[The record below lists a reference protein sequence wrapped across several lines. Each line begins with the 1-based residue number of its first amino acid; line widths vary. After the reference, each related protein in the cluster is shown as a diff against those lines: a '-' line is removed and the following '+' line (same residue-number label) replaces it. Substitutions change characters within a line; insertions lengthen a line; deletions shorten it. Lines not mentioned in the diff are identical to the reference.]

1 MGFVVMQRTLSVS
14 TERTPVRQRAPHR
27 FAAMAVSTPGALV
40 VLAAT
45 LQAVVWTVT
54 PAIISSAPPLDV
66 VEGYMWGREWVLAT
80 YKHPA
85 MPSWVLE
92 GSRVLAGGAFG
103 WPAYLASQ
111 LFIATTF
118 ACVFIFGR
126 DVMGSRRGAVGVL
139 LLAALP
145 AYTWLSPEFNHN
157 IAMLPFWAG
166 VVMALWR
173 AVERGSTPWWIAVG
187 AFGAAGLY
195 AKFTIAALLVAAAL
209 WILWDRKAR
218 SRLATPGPW
227 LGLAVFAVM
236 TAPLAI
242 WLVEHRYAPLAYVS
256 ERARLGHDPHLQ
268 PFLWGSLAN
277 FLAVVVGLWV
287 AGLLKRR
294 EGTIGS
300 SSSTLNPRTL
310 RFMGVLLF
318 GPLLLT
324 LVMASVT
331 ASGLRSAWSNSMF
344 NLAGVF
350 AVGLLSERVDEATLK
365 RLMRFVV
372 ALVVLF
378 PLGYAAAF
386 GSAFY
391 TPNRLPRVQW
401 PQAEIA
407 DRFQNIWSTATG
419 GLPLRIV
426 TGRSWPAGLVGLT
439 APARPSILNSGRLDR
454 SPWISQERIDRE
466 GMLIVWD
473 GPETNLPPSLASYRG
488 RQPAGTERFTVP
500 ARSSFLEIHWI
511 VVPPKSGS

>member
-1 MGFVVMQRTLSVS
+1 MQRSLSLPPPRITL
-14 TERTPVRQRAPHR
+14 RQLMLHR
-27 FAAMAVSTPGALV
+27 LSAGAVTPGSLVAAAAALQV
-40 VLAAT
+40 
-45 LQAVVWTVT
+45 VVWTIT
-54 PAIISSAPPLDV
+54 PALINSPPPLDV
-66 VEGYMWGREWVLAT
+66 VECYMWGREWVLAT

-92 GSRVLAGGAFG
+92 GSRVLSGGAFG

-118 ACVFIFGR
+118 ALVFAFGR
-126 DVMGSRRGAVGVL
+126 DIMGSRRAAAGVL

-173 AVERGSTPWWIAVG
+173 AVERGSTPWWMAVG
-187 AFGAAGLY
+187 AFAAAGLY
-195 AKFTIAALLVAAAL
+195 AKFTTATLLVAAAG
-209 WILWDRKAR
+209 WILWDEKAR
-218 SRLATPGPW
+218 KSLATPGPW
-227 LGLAVFAVM
+227 FGLAVFAVLS
-236 TAPLAI
+236 APLAM

-256 ERARLGHDPHLQ
+256 ERARHGRDPHLQ

-277 FLAVVVGLWV
+277 FLAVVVGLWM
-287 AGLLKRR
+287 AGLLTQR
-294 EGTIGS
+294 EGAVGS
-300 SSSTLNPRTL
+300 RSTTVHPRAL

-324 LVMASVT
+324 LVVAS
-331 ASGLRSAWSNSMF
+331 ARGSGLRSAWSNSMF
-344 NLAGVF
+344 SLAGVF
-350 AVGLLSERVDEATLK
+350 AVALLSERVDEATLK

-378 PLGYAAAF
+378 PLGYAAAL
-386 GSAFY
+386 GSGLY
-391 TPNRLPRVQW
+391 TPIRLPRVQW

-407 DRFQNIWSTATG
+407 DRLQSIWSTATG

-426 TGRSWPAGLVGLT
+426 TGHNWAAGLVGLT
-439 APARPSILNSGRLDR
+439 APARPSILDTGRLDW
-454 SPWISQERIDRE
+454 SPWVSQERIDRE

-473 GPETNLPPSLASYRG
+473 GPESNLPMSLAPYRD
-488 RQPAGTERFTVP
+488 RQPAGIERFKVP
-500 ARSSFLEIHWI
+500 GKSSDIDIHWI

>member
-1 MGFVVMQRTLSVS
+1 MQRTLSVLP
-14 TERTPVRQRAPHR
+14 EQTPLRQRAR
-27 FAAMAVSTPGALV
+27 NRLAAMNVTPGALV
-40 VLAAT
+40 AITAA
-45 LQAVVWTVT
+45 LQVVVWTVT
-54 PAIISSAPPLDV
+54 PALINSAPPLDV
-66 VEGYMWGREWVLAT
+66 VESYMWGREWVLAT

-85 MPSWVLE
+85 LPSWVLE
-92 GSRVLAGGAFG
+92 ASRVLAGGAFG

-118 ACVFIFGR
+118 AFVFVFGR
-126 DVMGSRRGAVGVL
+126 DAMGSRRAAAGVL

-173 AVERGSTPWWIAVG
+173 AVERNSTPWWMAVG
-187 AFGAAGLY
+187 AFAAAGLY
-195 AKFTIAALLVAAAL
+195 AKFTTATLLVAAAG
-209 WILWDRKAR
+209 WILWDPKAR
-218 SRLATPGPW
+218 RSLAAPGPW
-227 LGLAVFAVM
+227 LGLAVFV
-236 TAPLAI
+236 TLSAPIAI
-242 WLVEHRYAPLAYVS
+242 WLVEHRYAPFTYVS
-256 ERARLGHDPHLQ
+256 ERAKLGRDPHLQ

-277 FLAVVVGLWV
+277 FLAVVVGLWF
-287 AGLLKRR
+287 AGLLKRS
-294 EGTIGS
+294 EGMAS
-300 SSSTLNPRTL
+300 SRSTTVNPRTL

-324 LVMASVT
+324 LVVASAT
-331 ASGLRSAWSNSMF
+331 GSGLRSAWSNSMF

-350 AVGLLSERVDEATLK
+350 AIGLLSERVDEAALK

-378 PLGYAAAF
+378 PLGYAAVF
-386 GSAFY
+386 GPSFY
-391 TPNRLPRVQW
+391 RPSKLPRVQW

-407 DRFQNIWSTATG
+407 DRFQRIWSTATG

-426 TGRSWPAGLVGLT
+426 TGRNWVAGLVGLT
-439 APARPSILNSGRLDR
+439 APARPSILSSGRLDW
-454 SPWISQERIDRE
+454 SPWMSQERIDRE

-473 GPETNLPPSLASYRG
+473 GPESRLPPALAPYRG
-488 RQPAGTERFTVP
+488 REPTGTERFMVP
-500 ARSSFLEIHWI
+500 GKSSEIDIHWI